1 MTLNRFC
8 FVLLLFAAIGSL
20 FSSYPFAMWFLLIN
34 MLTIAIY
41 GVDKTA
47 ARKGMRR
54 VPEITLLA
62 FGAVGGWPGA
72 ILSQQLF
79 RHKTQKQPF
88 KTWFYVS
95 VVLSSSAMGAL
106 YHFCPF
112 ILF

>member
-20 FSSYPFAMWFLLIN
+20 FSSYPFAMWVLLIN

-72 ILSQQLF
+72 ILGQQLF

-95 VVLSSSAMGAL
+95 VVLSTLAMGAL

>member
-8 FVLLLFAAIGSL
+8 FVLLIVTAIGSL
-20 FSSYPFAMWFLLIN
+20 FASYPFAMWFLLIN

-54 VPEITLLA
+54 IPEVTLLA
-62 FGAVGGWPGA
+62 FGAVGGWQGA
-72 ILSQQLF
+72 ILGQQLF

-88 KTWFYVS
+88 KTWFLLS
-95 VVLSSSAMGAL
+95 IVLSISATAAL
-106 YHFCPF
+106 YHFCPI

>member
-72 ILSQQLF
+72 ILGQQLF

>member
-8 FVLLLFAAIGSL
+8 FVLLIVAAIGSF

-41 GVDKTA
+41 GVDKIA

-54 VPEITLLA
+54 IPEVTLLT

-72 ILSQQLF
+72 ILGQQIF

-88 KTWFYVS
+88 KTRFYVS
-95 VVLSSSAMGAL
+95 VVLSILATGAL